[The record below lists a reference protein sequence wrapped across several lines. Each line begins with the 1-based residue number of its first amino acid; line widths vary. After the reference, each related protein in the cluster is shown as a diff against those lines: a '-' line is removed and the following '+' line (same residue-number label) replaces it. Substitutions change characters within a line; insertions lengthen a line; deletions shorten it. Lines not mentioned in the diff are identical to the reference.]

1 MPAEPTTAPWWR
13 RIDPGVGLWL
23 LAAAVVWG
31 VRGFQGDLGRDQ
43 ALYVYAGQAVADG
56 APPYVE
62 VMNRSGPLAALLPG
76 AGIALGRLV
85 GLDDVVA
92 ARVLFLVLLVLT
104 PPLVYV
110 LARDVFSS
118 RLAGST
124 AAATLLAFP
133 GLALS
138 ATDGPQSKQAMLVL
152 LVVALLLLTRRRW
165 LWAGVATGLATLAW
179 QPVVIVLVVVASVL
193 ALLSSGDLRRR
204 LTGLVRFVAG
214 GALTLGVTV
223 AYFFAT
229 GSLTPFVEGYWGI
242 NARYTEQ
249 QGLAARPVDGWNY
262 VTEWF
267 GWTVALLFAGL
278 LLSVALGLRA
288 AIRRSG
294 RDADVAAL
302 GAGTLAGVGW
312 SMIAFNGAPDSL
324 VVLPMAAIGLG
335 GGVALAGELL
345 PERWQRPLGVV
356 VVGWVVLA
364 LVATLHLTW
373 TSREQLLAAE
383 RADAEAVFEGQPDDA
398 TVFVFYAPQPLALT
412 GRKSISRFVL
422 FGEGMKDY
430 VASQWD
436 DGFDGFVAWV
446 REEQP
451 DVIIVTE
458 RGLVGKLRP
467 LSRDYVELGGTDG
480 YRAYVPA
487 DETPQR

>member
-1 MPAEPTTAPWWR
+1 M
-13 RIDPGVGLWL
+13 DPGVGLWL

-31 VRGFQGDLGRDQ
+31 VRGFQDDLGRDQ
-43 ALYVYAGQAVADG
+43 ALYVLAGQAVADG

-76 AGIALGRLV
+76 GAIALGRLV

-92 ARVLFLVLLVLT
+92 ARVLFLVLLVLA
-104 PPLVYV
+104 PALVYM
-110 LARDVFSS
+110 LARDVFGS
-118 RLAGST
+118 RLAGSA
-124 AAATLLAFP
+124 AAATLLAFR
-133 GLALS
+133 GLAVS

-165 LWAGVATGLATLAW
+165 LWAGVATGLATLSW
-179 QPVVIVLVVVASVL
+179 QPVVIVLVVVALVL
-193 ALLSSGDLRRR
+193 ALLPSGDDVRQR
-204 LTGLVRFVAG
+204 LKGLFHFGVG
-214 GALTLGVTV
+214 GALALGVTV
-223 AYFFAT
+223 AYFLAR
-229 GSLTPFVEGYWGI
+229 GSLTPFVEGFWGI

-249 QGLAARPVDGWNY
+249 QGLAARPLDGWNY

-267 GWTVALLFAGL
+267 GWTVVLLFAGL
-278 LLSVALGLRA
+278 LLSVALGLRG

-302 GAGTLAGVGW
+302 GAGTLAGLGW

-324 VVLPMAAIGLG
+324 VVLPMAAIGVG
-335 GGVALAGELL
+335 GGVALVGELL

-356 VVGWVVLA
+356 VVGGVVLA

-383 RADAEAVFEGQPDDA
+383 RADAEAVFAGQPDDA

-458 RGLVGKLRP
+458 RGLVGSLRP
-467 LSRDYVELGGTDG
+467 LSRDYVEVGGTDG

-487 DETPQR
+487 DEAPQR